1 MNNFISND
9 QYEDENENQNNQNRS
24 QEDSTE
30 KVIVMEEKKKI
41 RPQFAYWEVGN
52 KKLQLKLITAEIVE
66 LEKKFRKNLIN
77 LLGDEDNIP
86 PITTMF
92 QIIHSAAKPF
102 NHGIKLK
109 DIMNLFDTYQ
119 EQGGTQLNLYVDV
132 YIQIFMVSGFFSS
145 SMVEDVTD
153 SMDRVREN
161 M

>member
-1 MNNFISND
+1 MNNFIDND
-9 QYEDENENQNNQNRS
+9 EYENDENQSNETPEGGNVVS
-24 QEDSTE
+24 IES
-30 KVIVMEEKKKI
+30 KKAI
-41 RPQFAYWEVGN
+41 RPAFAYWEVGD
-52 KKLQLKLITAEIVE
+52 KKLQLKLITSEIVE

-86 PITTMF
+86 PLTTMF
-92 QIIHSAAKPF
+92 QIIHSAALPY

-109 DIMNLFDTYQ
+109 DIMNFYDKYQ
-119 EQGGTQLNLYVDV
+119 MNGGTQLNLYVDV

-153 SMDRVREN
+153 SMERVREN